1 LCRFIT
7 ADIAGDFVFCD
18 DDQTGFRADS
28 LNNLLS
34 SIGTILF
41 WVHLIDPEESL
52 TAFQQEAVFVMKYL
66 YITDSPDI
74 ASYVDQC
81 GVDRI
86 FIDLELL
93 GKVERQGGRDTVI
106 SHHKLENISRVKNVV
121 KHAEVLVRLN
131 PLNPNTSEEIETVL
145 NQGADCLMLPM
156 FKTVEDVEW
165 FCQRVNHRAKVVL
178 LVETV
183 EAMKNLPQIVRV
195 PGVTQIHIG
204 LNDLH
209 LELELNFMFELMS
222 NGIVEKMAT
231 ICRNENMPFGVGG
244 VSTMDQGLVSGKLV
258 LSEHARLGS
267 EWVILSRS
275 FHQLATTL
283 TELQTRI
290 DLKLE
295 LQKVNDIYSKLFK
308 RSKFEIEQ
316 DKQLLYQAIKEVSIN
331 YRAERNAS

>member
-1 LCRFIT
+1 
-7 ADIAGDFVFCD
+7 
-18 DDQTGFRADS
+18 
-28 LNNLLS
+28 
-34 SIGTILF
+34 
-41 WVHLIDPEESL
+41 
-52 TAFQQEAVFVMKYL
+52 MKCF

-74 ASYVDQC
+74 ARYVDQC

-106 SHHKLENISRVKNVV
+106 SHHKVENISRIKKIVN
-121 KHAEVLVRLN
+121 HAEVLVRLN
-131 PLNPNTSEEIETVL
+131 PLNPKSSEEIEAVL
-145 NQGADCLMLPM
+145 DQGADCLMLPM
-156 FKTVEDVEW
+156 FKSVEDVEW

-183 EAMKNLPQIVRV
+183 EAMTNLSQIVRV
-195 PGVTQIHIG
+195 PGVSQIHIG

-222 NGIVEKMAT
+222 NGMVEKMAA
-231 ICRNENMPFGVGG
+231 ICRDANMPFGVGG

-275 FHQLATTL
+275 FHQLATNL
-283 TELQTRI
+283 AELQARI
-290 DLKLE
+290 DLPLE
-295 LQKVNDIYSKLFK
+295 LQKVSSVYSELLK
-308 RSKFEIEQ
+308 RTKFEIEQ
-316 DKQLLYQAIKEVSIN
+316 DKQLLYQTINEVSMN
-331 YRAERNAS
+331 HRAERNAS